1 MKLQEL
7 VYDIRYVLRQTKD
20 DSRIRDEFLMSKAH
34 TYRSGFIQED
44 FSKNRFLNPVWLQ
57 DLKKLSTTKISSADD
72 PSIAD
77 TSISLGKV
85 TLPNLVSLPEDIGL
99 FRVAGSSKQAVYTPV
114 GMNYLYLLLDIDPN
128 TALNQRL
135 YYRIGN
141 DILLYPYQT
150 ECNVVAILGNPLEGY
165 TIESG
170 VKRNLKWTDQYPLD
184 RDMAQKIIISIL
196 TKEFAIEMKM
206 ISDIKNDAQDQFK
219 ILTSGG

>member
-1 MKLQEL
+1 MTLQEII
-7 VYDIRYVLRQTKD
+7 YDILYVLRQTKD
-20 DSRIRDEFLMSKAH
+20 DKRVRESNLMSKVH

-57 DLKKLSTTKISSADD
+57 DLKKLTTTEVNSADD
-72 PSIAD
+72 PSITD

-99 FRVAGSSKQAVYTPV
+99 FRVAGSSKQEVYTPV
-114 GMNYLYLLLDIDPN
+114 GMNYFYLLIDIDPE
-128 TALNQRL
+128 TAINQKI

-141 DILLYPYQT
+141 SIYLYPYNT
-150 ECNVVAILGNPLEGY
+150 ECNAVAILGNPLEGY
-165 TIESG
+165 LIEDN
-170 VKRNLKWTDQYPLD
+170 VKRNLKWTDEYPLD
-184 RDMAQKIIISIL
+184 RDMAQDIIISIL

-206 ISDIKNDAQDQFK
+206 VSDIRNDAQDQFK